1 MLKTF
6 LLASLL
12 CLAALAVAC
21 TTEKTEKVEVQS
33 PSQAQGISVSGTGD
47 ASGAPDLALLQLGV
61 SAEGKTVKEARDTA
75 ASAMNDVL
83 DALKGDGVA
92 ENDVQTRQ
100 FRIEPEYQYPDGKQ
114 ELTGFRVTNIVEVKA
129 RDLDRVGEMIDDVAK
144 AGGDVVQV
152 QGLSFTIEKQDDL
165 RAQAREEAMADAS
178 ARAEDLAD
186 LAGVKLGKPL
196 SITEST
202 VTPPSPLLQAVPAA
216 RGAEET
222 TPIEAGELEVSVTV
236 NVLFA
241 IE

>member
-21 TTEKTEKVEVQS
+21 TTENVEVQ
-33 PSQAQGISVSGTGD
+33 PSAQVQGISVSGTGE
-47 ASGAPDLALLQLGV
+47 ASGAPDLALLELGV

-92 ENDVQTRQ
+92 EKDVQTRQ

-114 ELTGFRVTNIVEVKA
+114 ELIGFRVTNIVEVKA
-129 RDLDRVGEMIDDVAK
+129 RDLDRVGEVIDDVAK
-144 AGGDVVQV
+144 AGGDIVQV
-152 QGLSFTIEKQDDL
+152 QGLSFTIEEPDDL
-165 RAQAREEAMADAS
+165 RAQAREEAMADAR
-178 ARAEDLAD
+178 ARAEDLAE
-186 LAGVKLGKPL
+186 LAGVKLGKPI
-196 SITEST
+196 SVTESA
-202 VTPPSPLLQAVPAA
+202 VTPPSPFLQAAPMA
-216 RGAEET
+216 RGAEEA

-236 NVLFA
+236 DVLFA